1 MSNWQFWSKGFM
13 WLSIKEENQK
23 RKIKGGVFAANER
36 VIEMCSDF
44 DDVNEIIS
52 KDCLRI

>member
-1 MSNWQFWSKGFM
+1 M